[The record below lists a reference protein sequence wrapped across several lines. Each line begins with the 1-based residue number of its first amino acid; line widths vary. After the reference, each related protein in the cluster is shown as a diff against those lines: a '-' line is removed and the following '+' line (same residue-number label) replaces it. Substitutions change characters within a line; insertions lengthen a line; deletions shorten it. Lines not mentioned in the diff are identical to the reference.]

1 MKQGLGKPSYQ
12 QNSLPIANCEHSKNG
27 LSEPMFKKR
36 KSIRLLCICDLPVA
50 FFEKMK
56 FIQEFLSF
64 SIGYFL
70 ICEPK
75 FQLLFRIKSYKYIA
89 IKTNKTNMKIFK
101 KARNEKLILLCSSV
115 VKSFIFFFIHI
126 V

>member
-12 QNSLPIANCEHSKNG
+12 QNSLPTANCEHSKNG

-50 FFEKMK
+50 FFDKMK

-70 ICEPK
+70 ICEPN
-75 FQLLFRIKSYKYIA
+75 FSYYLELKV
-89 IKTNKTNMKIFK
+89 TNISQSRRTKQT
-101 KARNEKLILLCSSV
+101 
-115 VKSFIFFFIHI
+115 
-126 V
+126 

>member
-36 KSIRLLCICDLPVA
+36 KSIRLLCIYDLPVV
-50 FFEKMK
+50 FFDKMK

-70 ICEPK
+70 ICEPN
-75 FQLLFRIKSYKYIA
+75 FSYYLELKV
-89 IKTNKTNMKIFK
+89 TNISQSRRTKQT
-101 KARNEKLILLCSSV
+101 
-115 VKSFIFFFIHI
+115 
-126 V
+126 